1 MVIEANISTNLIDVQ
16 ALIPQIQ
23 IDLRYATT
31 NNFTNQIIYDFDTC
45 LLLQEAAL
53 QLKAVQLELL
63 EQSLSLKIWDAYR
76 PLSAQWKFWSIM
88 PDERYV
94 SHPAKGG
101 RHTRG
106 TSVDVTL
113 VDQNGKELEM
123 PTDFDDFSFKAHI
136 EDMTVSQ
143 QAIDNRNLL
152 QSIMTKHG
160 FIGYEAEWWHFDLL
174 GWESYPVVEKYE
186 IKSL

>member
-1 MVIEANISTNLIDVQ
+1 MEANKSSRLIDVQ
-16 ALIPQIQ
+16 AFIPHIQ
-23 IDLRYATT
+23 IDLRYATL
-31 NNFTNQIIYDFDTC
+31 NNFTNQIVYDFDKA
-45 LLLQEAAL
+45 LLHPEAAL
-53 QLKAVQLELL
+53 QLKKVQVELL
-63 EQSLSLKIWDAYR
+63 AQSLSLKIWDAYR

-101 RHTRG
+101 RHTKG

-113 VDQNGKELEM
+113 VDLNGEELEM
-123 PTDFDDFSFKAHI
+123 PTGFDDFSSKAHFN
-136 EDMTVSQ
+136 DMTASQ
-143 QAIDNRNLL
+143 KAIDNRNFL
-152 QSIMTKHG
+152 QAIMTRHG

-174 GWESYPVVEKYE
+174 GWENYPVIENYQ